1 MDFQSM
7 IQQFGALAGV
17 AALITIIVNVLKQF
31 GVVKDGTAQN
41 WVAGLNLAGLAALIS
56 LRVFM
61 PDVDI
66 AALDSQAAQIAVLL
80 AVVAAYI
87 SEMGLSKL
95 THKLL
100 SGVPAIGKSFSK

>member
-1 MDFQSM
+1 
-7 IQQFGALAGV
+7 
-17 AALITIIVNVLKQF
+17 
-31 GVVKDGTAQN
+31 
-41 WVAGLNLAGLAALIS
+41 
-56 LRVFM
+56 M